1 MTTLAVEKHHWG
13 SRRFLGIPAYRRL
26 LATRLTSQWGDGLF
40 QAGLAGAVLF
50 NPERQADPAAIA
62 AGFAVLLLPYS
73 LIGPFT
79 GALLDRW
86 DRKKVIVVAN
96 VSRAAFVLLTAL
108 AVGAGLSGLPLY
120 VSALVV
126 MGIGRFVGS
135 GLSASL
141 PHVVDEN
148 HLVEAN
154 ALATTAGAIM
164 AVIGA
169 ACAIGFRTV
178 LGAGDGGSG
187 WTTSIAVVGMLA
199 SAFVASRFKAGV
211 LGPDEVDEP
220 HNAIKAVARG
230 LLDGAKA
237 TWRTPSVTAALAAVL
252 AHRAAF
258 GVSLMVTLLLMRYS
272 LHDVGILKAGI
283 GGLGE
288 VAVAGGAGILLA
300 GILTDRIVDRFG
312 VKTTI
317 CGALL
322 LTAAAQIGLGLPM
335 TLVSILAAGFVV
347 IFAGQVVKLCVDTAV
362 QRDVGDEVRG
372 RVFALYDTLFNIAQ
386 VTAVSVTATVVPLD
400 GRSPGLVITAASL
413 YLVGLAAYLF
423 LLARKRQVQHSG
435 LVSEDDSSHPIG

>member
-1 MTTLAVEKHHWG
+1 LG
-13 SRRFLGIPAYRRL
+13 SRRFLGIPEFRRL
-26 LATRLTSQWGDGLF
+26 LATRLASQWGDGLF

-73 LIGPFT
+73 LVGPFT

-86 DRKKVIVVAN
+86 DRKKVILVAN
-96 VSRAAFVLLTAL
+96 VTRAAFVLLTAL

-141 PHVVDEN
+141 PHVVDED

-154 ALATTAGAIM
+154 ALATTAGAIT
-164 AVIGA
+164 AVFGA
-169 ACAIGFRTV
+169 ACAIGFRTL
-178 LGAGDGGSG
+178 LGAGDGGSA
-187 WTTSIAVVGMLA
+187 WSTSIAAVGMLA
-199 SAFVASRFKAGV
+199 SAFIASRFKAGV

-220 HNAIKAVARG
+220 HNAVKAVARG
-230 LLDGAKA
+230 LVDGAKA
-237 TWRTPSVTAALAAVL
+237 TWHTPSVTAGLAALL

-258 GVSLMVTLLLMRYS
+258 GISLMVTLLLMRYS
-272 LHDVGILKAGI
+272 LEDVGFLKAGI

-288 VAVAGGAGILLA
+288 IAVAGGAGILLA

-312 VKTTI
+312 TRTTI
-317 CGALL
+317 VGALL
-322 LTAAAQIGLGLPM
+322 LTAVAQVGLGLPM
-335 TLVSILAAGFVV
+335 TLVTILCAGFVI

-362 QRDVGDEVRG
+362 QHDVGDEVRG
-372 RVFALYDTLFNIAQ
+372 RVFALYDTLFNVTQ
-386 VTAVSVTATVVPLD
+386 VTAVSITATVIPLD
-400 GRSPGLVITAASL
+400 GRSPGLILTAASL
-413 YLVGLAAYLF
+413 YLVGLAGYLV
-423 LLARKRQVQHSG
+423 LSRKRQVQHAG
-435 LVSEDDSSHPIG
+435 LVREDDGSHPIG

>member
-1 MTTLAVEKHHWG
+1 VEKHHLG
-13 SRRFLGIPAYRRL
+13 SRRFLGIPEFRRL
-26 LATRLTSQWGDGLF
+26 LATRLASQWGDGLF

-73 LIGPFT
+73 IVGPFT

-86 DRKKVIVVAN
+86 DRKKVILMAN
-96 VSRAAFVLLTAL
+96 VTRAAFVLLTAL

-141 PHVVDEN
+141 PHVVDED

-154 ALATTAGAIM
+154 ALATTAGAIT
-164 AVIGA
+164 AVFGA
-169 ACAIGFRTV
+169 ACAIGFRTI
-178 LGAGDGGSG
+178 LGAGDGGSA
-187 WTTSIAVVGMLA
+187 WSTSIAVVGMLA
-199 SAFVASRFKAGV
+199 SAFIASRFKAGV

-220 HNAIKAVARG
+220 HNAVKAVARG
-230 LLDGAKA
+230 LVDGAKA
-237 TWRTPSVTAALAAVL
+237 TWHTPSVTAGLAALL

-258 GVSLMVTLLLMRYS
+258 GISLMVTLLLMRYS
-272 LHDVGILKAGI
+272 LEDVGFLKAGI

-300 GILTDRIVDRFG
+300 GLLTDRIVDRFG
-312 VKTTI
+312 TRTTI
-317 CGALL
+317 VGALL

-335 TLVSILAAGFVV
+335 TLVTILCASFVI

-362 QRDVGDEVRG
+362 QHDVGDEVRG
-372 RVFALYDTLFNIAQ
+372 RVFALYDTLFNVTQ
-386 VTAVSVTATVVPLD
+386 VTAVSITATVVPLD
-400 GRSPGLVITAASL
+400 GRSPALMITAASL
-413 YLVGLAAYLF
+413 YLVGLAGYLV
-423 LLARKRQVQHSG
+423 LSRKRQVQHPG
-435 LVSEDDSSHPIG
+435 LVRKDDGSHPIG

>member
-1 MTTLAVEKHHWG
+1 VTTLAVEKHHWG

-26 LATRLTSQWGDGLF
+26 LATRLASQWGDGLF

-73 LIGPFT
+73 LVGPFA

-86 DRKKVIVVAN
+86 DRKKVIIVAN
-96 VSRAAFVLLTAL
+96 VSRAAFVLFTAL

-126 MGIGRFVGS
+126 MGIGRFIGS

-141 PHVVDEN
+141 PHVVDED

-154 ALATTAGAIM
+154 ALATTAGAIT

-169 ACAIGFRTV
+169 ACAIGFRTF

-187 WTTSIAVVGMLA
+187 WTTSIAVVGMLT
-199 SAFVASRFKAGV
+199 SAFIASRFKAGI

-220 HNAIKAVARG
+220 PNAFKAVARG
-230 LLDGAKA
+230 LVDGAKA
-237 TWRTPSVTAALAAVL
+237 TWHTPNVAAGLAALL

-258 GVSLMVTLLLMRYS
+258 GIGLMVTLLLMRYS
-272 LHDVGILKAGI
+272 LEDVGFLKAGI

-300 GILTDRIVDRFG
+300 GVLTDRIVDRFG
-312 VKTTI
+312 VKKTI
-317 CGALL
+317 CGSLL

-335 TLVSILAAGFVV
+335 TLVTILAASFVI

-362 QRDVGDEVRG
+362 QHDVGDEVRG

-386 VTAVSVTATVVPLD
+386 VTAVSITATVVPLD
-400 GRSPGLVITAASL
+400 GRSPALIVTAACL
-413 YLVGLAAYLF
+413 YLVGLGAYLL
-423 LLARKRQVQHSG
+423 LLARKRQVQHPG
-435 LVSEDDSSHPIG
+435 LVREDDGSHPIG

>member
-1 MTTLAVEKHHWG
+1 MTTLAVGKHHWG
-13 SRRFLGIPAYRRL
+13 SRRLLGIPAYRRL
-26 LATRLTSQWGDGLF
+26 LATRLASQWGDGLF

-86 DRKKVIVVAN
+86 DRKRVIVVAN
-96 VSRAAFVLLTAL
+96 VTRAVFVLFTAA
-108 AVGAGLSGLPLY
+108 AVSAGLSGLPLY

-141 PHVVDEN
+141 PHVVDED

-154 ALATTAGAIM
+154 ALATTAGAVM

-169 ACAIGFRTV
+169 ASAIGFRTL
-178 LGAGDGGSG
+178 LGAGDGGSA
-187 WTTSIAVVGMLA
+187 WTTSIAVAGLLL
-199 SAFVASRFKAGV
+199 SAFIASRFKAGV
-211 LGPDEVDEP
+211 LGPDEIDEP
-220 HNAIKAVARG
+220 HNAVTAVARG

-237 TWRTPSVTAALAAVL
+237 TWRTPSVTAGLAALL

-258 GVSLMVTLLLMRYS
+258 GMSLMITLLLMRHT
-272 LHDVGILKAGI
+272 LEDVGILKAGL

-288 VAVAGGAGILLA
+288 VAVAGGAGVLLA
-300 GILTDRIVDRFG
+300 GVLTDRIVDRFG
-312 VKTTI
+312 VKRTI

-322 LTAAAQIGLGLPM
+322 LTSAAQVGLGLPM
-335 TLVSILAAGFVV
+335 TLVTVLLASFVI

-362 QRDVGDEVRG
+362 QHDVGDEVRG

-386 VTAVSVTATVVPLD
+386 VTAVSITATVVPLD
-400 GRSPGLVITAASL
+400 GRSPALILVAASL
-413 YLVGLAAYLF
+413 YLVGLGAYL
-423 LLARKRQVQHSG
+423 LLSARKRQVQHAG
-435 LVSEDDSSHPIG
+435 LVREDDSSHSIG

>member
-1 MTTLAVEKHHWG
+1 MEKHHWG
-13 SRRFLGIPAYRRL
+13 SRRFLGIPEYRRL
-26 LATRLTSQWGDGLF
+26 LATRLASQWGDGLF

-73 LIGPFT
+73 IVGPFT

-96 VSRAAFVLLTAL
+96 VTRAAFVLLTAF
-108 AVGAGLSGLPLY
+108 AVVAGLSGLPLY
-120 VSALVV
+120 IFALVV

-141 PHVVDEN
+141 PHVVDED

-154 ALATTAGAIM
+154 ALATTAGAIT
-164 AVIGA
+164 AVFGA
-169 ACAIGFRTV
+169 ACAIGFRTI

-199 SAFVASRFKAGV
+199 SAFIASRFKAGV

-220 HNAIKAVARG
+220 HNAITAVARG
-230 LLDGAKA
+230 LVDGAKA
-237 TWRTPSVTAALAAVL
+237 TWHTPSVTAALAALL

-272 LHDVGILKAGI
+272 LEDVGILKAGI

-317 CGALL
+317 IGALL

-335 TLVSILAAGFVV
+335 TLPTILAASFVI
-347 IFAGQVVKLCVDTAV
+347 IFAGQIVKLCVDTAV
-362 QRDVGDEVRG
+362 QHDVGDEVRG
-372 RVFALYDTLFNIAQ
+372 RVFALYDTLFNVTQ
-386 VTAVSVTATVVPLD
+386 VTAVSITAMVIPLD
-400 GRSPGLVITAASL
+400 GRSPGLIITAASL
-413 YLVGLAAYLF
+413 YLIGLGAYLL
-423 LLARKRQVQHSG
+423 LLARKRQVQHPG
-435 LVSEDDSSHPIG
+435 LVRENDSSHPIG

>member
-26 LATRLTSQWGDGLF
+26 LATRLASQWGDGLF

-86 DRKKVIVVAN
+86 DRKKVILVAN
-96 VSRAAFVLLTAL
+96 VTRAAFVLLTAL
-108 AVGAGLSGLPLY
+108 AVSAGLSGLPLY
-120 VSALVV
+120 VSALIV

-141 PHVVDEN
+141 PHVVDED

-154 ALATTAGAIM
+154 ALATTAGAVM

-169 ACAIGFRTV
+169 ASAIGFRTL
-178 LGAGDGGSG
+178 LGAGDGGSA
-187 WTTSIAVVGMLA
+187 WTTSIAVVGLLL
-199 SAFVASRFKAGV
+199 SAFIASRFKAGV

-220 HNAIKAVARG
+220 HNAMTAVARG

-237 TWRTPSVTAALAAVL
+237 TWRTPSVTAGLAALL

-258 GVSLMVTLLLMRYS
+258 GMSLMITLLLMRYS
-272 LHDVGILKAGI
+272 LEDVGILKAGI

-288 VAVAGGAGILLA
+288 VAVAGGAGVLLA

-312 VKTTI
+312 VKRTI

-322 LTAAAQIGLGLPM
+322 LTASAQVGLGLPM
-335 TLVSILAAGFVV
+335 TLPSILLASFVI
-347 IFAGQVVKLCVDTAV
+347 IFAGQIVKLCVDTAV
-362 QRDVGDEVRG
+362 QHDVGDEVRG

-386 VTAVSVTATVVPLD
+386 VTAVSITAMVVPLD
-400 GRSPGLVITAASL
+400 GRSPGLLLVAASL
-413 YLVGLAAYLF
+413 YLVGLGAYLV
-423 LLARKRQVQHSG
+423 LSARKRQVQHPG
-435 LVSEDDSSHPIG
+435 LVGEDDSRHSIG

>member
-13 SRRFLGIPAYRRL
+13 SRRLLGIPAYRRL
-26 LATRLTSQWGDGLF
+26 LATRLASQWGDGLF

-96 VSRAAFVLLTAL
+96 VTRAVFVLLTAA
-108 AVGAGLSGLPLY
+108 AVSAGLSGLPLY

-141 PHVVDEN
+141 PHVVDED

-154 ALATTAGAIM
+154 ALATTAGAVM

-169 ACAIGFRTV
+169 ASAIGFRTL
-178 LGAGDGGSG
+178 LGAGDGGSA
-187 WTTSIAVVGMLA
+187 WTTSIAVAGLLL
-199 SAFVASRFKAGV
+199 SAFIASRFKAGV

-220 HNAIKAVARG
+220 HNAVTAVARG

-237 TWRTPSVTAALAAVL
+237 TWRTPSVTAGLAALL

-258 GVSLMVTLLLMRYS
+258 GISLMITLLLMRYT
-272 LHDVGILKAGI
+272 LEDVGILKAGI

-288 VAVAGGAGILLA
+288 VAVAGGAGVLLA
-300 GILTDRIVDRFG
+300 GVLTDRIVDRFG
-312 VKTTI
+312 VKRTI

-322 LTAAAQIGLGLPM
+322 LTSAAQVGLGLPM
-335 TLVSILAAGFVV
+335 TLVTVLLASFVI

-362 QRDVGDEVRG
+362 QHDVGDEVRG

-386 VTAVSVTATVVPLD
+386 VTAVSITATVVPLD
-400 GRSPGLVITAASL
+400 GRSPALILVAASL
-413 YLVGLAAYLF
+413 YLVGLGAYL
-423 LLARKRQVQHSG
+423 LLSARKRQVQHAG
-435 LVSEDDSSHPIG
+435 LVREDDSSHSIG

>member
-1 MTTLAVEKHHWG
+1 VEKHHLG
-13 SRRFLGIPAYRRL
+13 SRRFLGIPEFRRL
-26 LATRLTSQWGDGLF
+26 LATRLASQWGDGLF

-73 LIGPFT
+73 IVGPFT

-86 DRKKVIVVAN
+86 DRKKVILVAN
-96 VSRAAFVLLTAL
+96 VTRAAFVLLTAL

-141 PHVVDEN
+141 PHVVDED

-154 ALATTAGAIM
+154 ALATTAGAIT
-164 AVIGA
+164 AVFGA
-169 ACAIGFRTV
+169 ACAIGFRTI
-178 LGAGDGGSG
+178 LGAGDGGSA
-187 WTTSIAVVGMLA
+187 WSTSIAVVGMLA
-199 SAFVASRFKAGV
+199 SAFIASRFKAGV

-220 HNAIKAVARG
+220 HNAVKAVARG
-230 LLDGAKA
+230 LVDGAKA
-237 TWRTPSVTAALAAVL
+237 TWHTPSVTAGLAALL

-258 GVSLMVTLLLMRYS
+258 GISLMVTLLLMRYS
-272 LHDVGILKAGI
+272 LEDVGFLKAGI

-300 GILTDRIVDRFG
+300 GLLTDRIVDRFG
-312 VKTTI
+312 TRTTI
-317 CGALL
+317 VGALL

-335 TLVSILAAGFVV
+335 TLVTILCASFVV

-362 QRDVGDEVRG
+362 QHDVGDEVRG
-372 RVFALYDTLFNIAQ
+372 RVFALYDTLFNVTQ
-386 VTAVSVTATVVPLD
+386 VTAVSITATVVPLD
-400 GRSPGLVITAASL
+400 GRSPALMITAASL
-413 YLVGLAAYLF
+413 YLVGLAGYLV
-423 LLARKRQVQHSG
+423 LSRKRQVQHAG
-435 LVSEDDSSHPIG
+435 LVRKDDGSHPIG